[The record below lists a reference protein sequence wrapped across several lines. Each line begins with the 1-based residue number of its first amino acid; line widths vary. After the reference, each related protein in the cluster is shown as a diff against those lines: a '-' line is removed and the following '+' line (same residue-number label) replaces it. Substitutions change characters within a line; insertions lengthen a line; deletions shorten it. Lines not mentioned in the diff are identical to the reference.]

1 MGESDNDNA
10 NLWRLFTTYQRMPP
24 RARDKAEVLALALA
38 LTLTLP
44 VAVDGDTI
52 RSGESFVRLVQ
63 INTPERR
70 ECGYKEA
77 TTYTAKFL
85 KLNGKL
91 VLTTD
96 KNLDSF
102 DEYGRALGYLTNGN
116 RNLNLE
122 LVKYGYAKP
131 YFYKGMRGKYANLI
145 ERYAR
150 QAKAN
155 RLGLWKCNDRSAQW
169 NKKSS

>member
-1 MGESDNDNA
+1 V
-10 NLWRLFTTYQRMPP
+10 PP
-24 RARDKAEVLALALA
+24 RTRTKAQVIALALA
-38 LTLTLP
+38 VALTLP

-52 RSGESFVRLVQ
+52 QSGESFVRLVQ
-63 INTPERR
+63 INTPEKGDCYY
-70 ECGYKEA
+70 EEA
-77 TTYTAKFL
+77 TAYTHNFL
-85 KLNGKL
+85 KLKGKL
-91 VLTTD
+91 VLTAD

-102 DEYGRALGYLTNGN
+102 DEYGRALGYLTKGN

-145 ERYAR
+145 EKYVR
-150 QAKAN
+150 QAKAK

-169 NKKSS
+169 NKKSN

>member
-1 MGESDNDNA
+1 
-10 NLWRLFTTYQRMPP
+10 MPP

-52 RSGESFVRLVQ
+52 QSGESFVRLVQ
-63 INTPERR
+63 INTPDRR
-70 ECGYKEA
+70 ECGYQEA
-77 TTYTAKFL
+77 TEYTAKFL

-102 DEYGRALGYLTNGN
+102 DGYGRALGYLTKGN

-145 ERYAR
+145 EKYAR

-155 RLGLWKCNDRSAQW
+155 RLGLWKCNDRRKL
-169 NKKSS
+169 NE

>member
-1 MGESDNDNA
+1 
-10 NLWRLFTTYQRMPP
+10 MPP

-52 RSGESFVRLVQ
+52 QSGESFVRLVQ

-70 ECGYKEA
+70 ECGYQEA
-77 TTYTAKFL
+77 TEYTQNFL

-102 DEYGRALGYLTNGN
+102 DEYGRALGYLTKGN

-131 YFYKGMRGKYANLI
+131 YFYKGMRGKYAQQI
-145 ERYAR
+145 ENYAR
-150 QAKAN
+150 QAKAK
-155 RLGLWKCNDRSAQW
+155 RIGVWKC
-169 NKKSS
+169 KTGE

>member
-1 MGESDNDNA
+1 M
-10 NLWRLFTTYQRMPP
+10 
-24 RARDKAEVLALALA
+24 LALALA

-52 RSGESFVRLVQ
+52 QSRDFFVRLVQ
-63 INTPERR
+63 INTPEKG
-70 ECGYKEA
+70 ECYYKEA
-77 TTYTAKFL
+77 TTYTSKFL
-85 KLNGKL
+85 KTKSKL
-91 VLTTD
+91 VLTKD

-102 DEYGRALGYLTNGN
+102 DEYGRALGYLTNEN

-145 ERYAR
+145 EKYAR

-155 RLGLWKCNDRSAQW
+155 RLGLWKCNDRRTEW
-169 NKKSS
+169 NKKNN

>member
-1 MGESDNDNA
+1 
-10 NLWRLFTTYQRMPP
+10 MPP
-24 RARDKAEVLALALA
+24 RARTKAEVLALALA

-52 RSGESFVRLVQ
+52 QSGDDFIRLVQ
-63 INTPERR
+63 IDTPERR

-77 TTYTAKFL
+77 TAYTQNFL
-85 KLNGKL
+85 KLKGKS
-91 VLTTD
+91 VLTID

-102 DEYGRALGYLTNGN
+102 DEYGRALGYLIKGN

-131 YFYKGMRGKYANLI
+131 YFYKGTRGKYANLI
-145 ERYAR
+145 EKYAR

-155 RLGLWKCNDRSAQW
+155 RLGLWKCNDRRM
-169 NKKSS
+169 K

>member
-1 MGESDNDNA
+1 
-10 NLWRLFTTYQRMPP
+10 MPP
-24 RARDKAEVLALALA
+24 RTRTKAQVIALALA

-44 VAVDGDTI
+44 VAIDGDTI
-52 RSGESFVRLVQ
+52 QNENSFIRLVQ
-63 INTPERR
+63 INTPEKG
-70 ECGYKEA
+70 ECYYKEA
-77 TTYTAKFL
+77 TTYTSKFL
-85 KLNGKL
+85 KLKSKS
-91 VLTTD
+91 VLTKD

-145 ERYAR
+145 EKYAR

>member
-1 MGESDNDNA
+1 V
-10 NLWRLFTTYQRMPP
+10 PP

-44 VAVDGDTI
+44 VAVDGDTV
-52 RSGESFVRLVQ
+52 RSRDSFVRLVQ
-63 INTPERR
+63 INTPEKG
-70 ECGYKEA
+70 ECYYEKA
-77 TTYTAKFL
+77 TAYTHNFL
-85 KLNGKL
+85 KLKGKL

-145 ERYAR
+145 EKYAR

>member
-1 MGESDNDNA
+1 
-10 NLWRLFTTYQRMPP
+10 MPP

-44 VAVDGDTI
+44 AAVDGDTI
-52 RSGESFVRLVQ
+52 QSGESFLRLVQ

-77 TTYTAKFL
+77 KKYTHNFL

-122 LVKYGYAKP
+122 LVKYGHAKP

-145 ERYAR
+145 EKYAR

-155 RLGLWKCNDRSAQW
+155 RLGLWKCNDRRTEW
-169 NKKSS
+169 NKKSN

>member
-1 MGESDNDNA
+1 V
-10 NLWRLFTTYQRMPP
+10 PP

-44 VAVDGDTI
+44 VAVDGDTVQS
-52 RSGESFVRLVQ
+52 RDSFVRLVQ
-63 INTPERR
+63 INTPEKG
-70 ECGYKEA
+70 ECYYEEA
-77 TTYTAKFL
+77 RKYTQNFL
-85 KLNGKL
+85 KLNRKL

-102 DEYGRALGYLTNGN
+102 DEYGRALGYLTKGN

-145 ERYAR
+145 EKYAR
-150 QAKAN
+150 QARAN
-155 RLGLWKCNDRSAQW
+155 RLGLWKCNDRRTEW
-169 NKKSS
+169 NKKNN

>member
-1 MGESDNDNA
+1 V
-10 NLWRLFTTYQRMPP
+10 PP
-24 RARDKAEVLALALA
+24 RTRTKAEVLALALA

-52 RSGESFVRLVQ
+52 QSGESFIRLVQ

-70 ECGYKEA
+70 ECGYTEAKE
-77 TTYTAKFL
+77 YTAKFL
-85 KLNGKL
+85 KLNEKL
-91 VLTTD
+91 ILTTD
-96 KNLDSF
+96 KSLDSF
-102 DEYGRALGYLTNGN
+102 DGYGRALGYLTKGN

-122 LVKYGYAKP
+122 LVKFGYAKP

-145 ERYAR
+145 EKYAR
-150 QAKAN
+150 QAKAK
-155 RLGLWKCNDRSAQW
+155 RLGLWKCNDRRTEW

>member
-1 MGESDNDNA
+1 
-10 NLWRLFTTYQRMPP
+10 MPP
-24 RARDKAEVLALALA
+24 RTRTKAQVIALALA
-38 LTLTLP
+38 VALTLP

-52 RSGESFVRLVQ
+52 QSGESFVRLVQ
-63 INTPERR
+63 INTPEKGDCYY
-70 ECGYKEA
+70 EEA
-77 TTYTAKFL
+77 TAYTHNFL
-85 KLNGKL
+85 KLKGKL
-91 VLTTD
+91 VLTAD

-102 DEYGRALGYLTNGN
+102 DEYGRALGYLTKGN

-145 ERYAR
+145 EKYVR
-150 QAKAN
+150 QAKAK

-169 NKKSS
+169 NKKSN